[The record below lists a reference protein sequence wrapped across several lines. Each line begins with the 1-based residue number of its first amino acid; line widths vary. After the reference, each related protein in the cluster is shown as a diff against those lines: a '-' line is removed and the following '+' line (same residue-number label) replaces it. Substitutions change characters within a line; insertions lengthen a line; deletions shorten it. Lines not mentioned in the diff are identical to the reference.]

1 MYEESA
7 PPLLVIDGQQPR
19 PRPGQPEGGATVI
32 ALPDD
37 TPDSDNPEPVRDGE
51 VNTSPYT
58 GDDFAGVQDDEG
70 F

>member
-1 MYEESA
+1 M
-7 PPLLVIDGQQPR
+7 
-19 PRPGQPEGGATVI
+19 I